1 MLSSRRP
8 IFRPCSFD
16 NGGPS
21 EPCGSRLGQL
31 DPVAARA
38 TPALATCS
46 KKLAQDELSM
56 PGLWASKVS
65 GAMSAEHPSE
75 PPLAC
80 VERVDTWACM
90 GTRGKCT
97 VWHAPLRSL
106 CRMAETPPRRPHAG
120 MDPFFIELEFL
131 DESFTSIINSIPL
144 VETVPELAVAEASFL
159 YVASSCGPP
168 PPRPHSEGKQ
178 RRAQPPTRAGAAVTR

>member
-1 MLSSRRP
+1 
-8 IFRPCSFD
+8 
-16 NGGPS
+16 
-21 EPCGSRLGQL
+21 
-31 DPVAARA
+31 
-38 TPALATCS
+38 
-46 KKLAQDELSM
+46 M

-90 GTRGKCT
+90 GTRGECT

-106 CRMAETPPRRPHAG
+106 CRMAENPPRRPHAG

-131 DESFTSIINSIPL
+131 DESFTSIINFIRL
-144 VETVPELAVAEASFL
+144 VETVPKLAVEEAAFVSF
-159 YVASSCGPP
+159 ASSCGPL
-168 PPRPHSEGKQ
+168 PPRPHLRAKR
-178 RRAQPPTRAGAAVTR
+178 RRARPPVRAGAAVSR